1 MNVTSSPVISKRAEN
16 TVGEKTQQTITIDRV
31 VLLEHRKQ
39 QNVRLFLNSVSMRG
53 SIQVVTINF
62 TNIIALSYR
71 KQ

>member
-39 QNVRLFLNSVSMRG
+39 QNVRLFFNSVSMRG
-53 SIQVVTINF
+53 SI
-62 TNIIALSYR
+62 
-71 KQ
+71 